1 MTGDPRGEVG
11 EVKRLDR
18 ESTCANV
25 VPGRNKMLRK
35 TSLVLAI
42 AAALMLPSASFGKG
56 GDHRVGYHGR
66 YYRHGV
72 WGHCWPGGVWRY
84 SGGWLGYGCWRWTPI
99 GSLFVGFAAGM
110 ALTKVSALTQPLA
123 KDLDFA
129 RVRGLALVR
138 ICVVVQ
144 VKMLT

>member
-1 MTGDPRGEVG
+1 VHFDARTLRLACSSGFLTTIREALEKARVEFINGKRPGVRVG

-25 VPGRNKMLRK
+25 RHLGRNKMLGK

-42 AAALMLPSASFGKG
+42 AAALMLPSASFGKA

-84 SGGWLGYGCWRWTPI
+84 SGGWLGYGCWRWTPD
-99 GSLFVGFAAGM
+99 GS
-110 ALTKVSALTQPLA
+110 
-123 KDLDFA
+123 
-129 RVRGLALVR
+129 
-138 ICVVVQ
+138 ICWICG
-144 VKMLT
+144 